1 MLNLVGVGM
10 SQVPTNSM
18 LGGMEKAYQDSQ
30 NVTVDKLVATGNVG
44 VQTNDITSTDLV
56 GAGNSFV
63 GMYIADG
70 FIGF

>member
-18 LGGMEKAYQDSQ
+18 LGGMGYQDSQ

-44 VQTNDITSTDLV
+44 VQTNDILPRILWVLVILLLECILRMDL
-56 GAGNSFV
+56 
-63 GMYIADG
+63 
-70 FIGF
+70 